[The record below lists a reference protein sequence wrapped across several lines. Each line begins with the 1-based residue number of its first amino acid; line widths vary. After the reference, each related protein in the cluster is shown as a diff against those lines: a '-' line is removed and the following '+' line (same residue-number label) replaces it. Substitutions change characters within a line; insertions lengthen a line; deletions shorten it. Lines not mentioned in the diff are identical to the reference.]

1 MSFVQEPTVMNVN
14 ESHNFAI
21 QFENVIP
28 DLISGDQCAQNEG
41 IFLMPY
47 AL

>member
-14 ESHNFAI
+14 DRHI
-21 QFENVIP
+21 LRFENVIP

>member
-1 MSFVQEPTVMNVN
+1 MSVMIDI
-14 ESHNFAI
+14 SLR
-21 QFENVIP
+21 FENVIP